1 MSAPELDITW
11 DAVKAKSNISKHGVT
26 FAQAAM
32 VLLDPLAISVF
43 DVGHGDI
50 EDRWFTLGRAGDG
63 RLLAVFH
70 TYQPTGSASA
80 RVRIVSAREATRPEH
95 EQYENEP
102 R

>member
-1 MSAPELDITW
+1 MNLPELDVTW

-26 FAQAAM
+26 FTQAAM
-32 VLLDPLAISVF
+32 VLPDPLAISVF
-43 DVGHGDI
+43 DVGHSEI

-63 RLLAVFH
+63 KLLSVSH

-80 RVRIVSAREATRPEH
+80 RVRIISAREATRREH